1 MHMRHVL
8 TSLHA
13 YVCSKWLQ
21 YIAEYGDGLAVSTY
35 GDVFSLG
42 ITLIE
47 LFTGKSPTNDMFK
60 DGISLHHYAE
70 VAFPD
75 KVSEIADANM
85 WLSEGANTSNDTG
98 YITRIKECL
107 SSVIQL
113 GILCSKQLPTE
124 RLSMSNAAAEMHAI
138 RDKYISTQQLSDVR
152 SY

>member
-1 MHMRHVL
+1 MRYLL

-13 YVCSKWLQ
+13 YVCSKLSQ
-21 YIAEYGDGLAVSTY
+21 YIAEYGEGLAVSTY

-47 LFTGKSPTNDMFK
+47 LFTGKSSTNDMFK

-75 KVSEIADANM
+75 KVMEIADANI
-85 WLSEGANTSNDTG
+85 WLREGPNTSNDSR
-98 YITRIKECL
+98 YITKIKECL

-113 GILCSKQLPTE
+113 GILCSKQLPID

-138 RDKYISTQQLSDVR
+138 RDKYIMSN
-152 SY
+152 

>member
-1 MHMRHVL
+1 M
-8 TSLHA
+8 
-13 YVCSKWLQ
+13 Q
-21 YIAEYGDGLAVSTY
+21 YIEEYGESLAVSTY

-75 KVSEIADANM
+75 KVMEIADANI
-85 WLSEGANTSNDTG
+85 WLREGPNTINDTR

-113 GILCSKQLPTE
+113 GILGSKQLPIE

-138 RDKYISTQQLSDVR
+138 RDKHASTQQLSDVR
-152 SY
+152 SYQ

>member
-1 MHMRHVL
+1 
-8 TSLHA
+8 
-13 YVCSKWLQ
+13 LQ
-21 YIAEYGDGLAVSTY
+21 YIEEYGESLAVSTY

-124 RLSMSNAAAEMHAI
+124 RLSMSNAAAEI
-138 RDKYISTQQLSDVR
+138 NTSVLSN
-152 SY
+152 

>member
-1 MHMRHVL
+1 MHMRYLL

-13 YVCSKWLQ
+13 YVCSKLSQ
-21 YIAEYGDGLAVSTY
+21 YIAEYGEGLAVSTY

-60 DGISLHHYAE
+60 DGISLHHYAK

-75 KVSEIADANM
+75 NVMEIADANI
-85 WLSEGANTSNDTG
+85 WLREGANSSNDARH
-98 YITRIKECL
+98 ITRINECL

-113 GILCSKQLPTE
+113 GIMCSKQLPTE
-124 RLSMSNAAAEMHAI
+124 RLSMSDAAAEMHSI
-138 RDKYISTQQLSDVR
+138 RDKYIISN
-152 SY
+152 